1 MDALERHHRL
11 VHGLCRPE
19 AWPAPAPTS
28 FETIETHLS
37 TVLLAGGW
45 ALKLKKP
52 IALDFVDFSTP
63 ERRRHFCLEELRL
76 NRRTAAAWYVDVL
89 PVTGTLEAPRLGGAG
104 EPLDWALRMR
114 RFDQA
119 LLLDR
124 LAADGALTGAQV
136 DALAQAVA
144 AFHAALPAS
153 PACWGDPATALRF
166 ARDNLKALAA
176 ARIEPDAVAALA
188 AWTDDRLAAIAPT
201 LERRRAQGFV
211 REGHGD
217 LHLGNVA
224 WLDGAPVP
232 FDALEFDPALRH
244 VDVLDDAAFTFMDL
258 LDHGL
263 PALAWR
269 WLSGYLEHGGDYLGL
284 PVLRWFAVYR
294 ALVRAKVAAIR
305 AAQADA
311 SPAERAAAL
320 DAASRRTA
328 LGHALASPPAPLLVL
343 MTGVSGSGKSAI
355 AAMLVEALGAVRV
368 RSDVERKRLHG
379 LAPTARVADTA
390 SLYGPAATR
399 RTYARLADA
408 ARAAL
413 DGGVDAIVDAAFLRR
428 DERDAMRA
436 LARSRGVRCIV
447 VECTAP
453 DAVLAQRLRARER
466 ANTDASD
473 ATVDV
478 LALQQR
484 VREPLAADEVALVVD
499 TDAPLAALRVRVD
512 VIASGW
518 RER

>member
-37 TVLLAGGW
+37 TVVLAGAW

-52 IALDFVDFSTP
+52 IALDFVDFSTL
-63 ERRRHFCLEELRL
+63 ERRHHFCAEELRL

-89 PVTGTLEAPRLGGAG
+89 PVTGTLDAPRLGGDG
-104 EPLDWALRMR
+104 EPLEWALRMR

-124 LAADGALTGAQV
+124 LAADGALTGAQI

-144 AFHAALPAS
+144 AFHAALPPS
-153 PACWGDPATALRF
+153 PAAWGDPATVLRF
-166 ARDNLKALAA
+166 ARDNLRSLAA
-176 ARIEPDAVAALA
+176 AGVERDAVAALA
-188 AWTDDRLAAIAPT
+188 AWTERRFAAIAPR
-201 LERRRAQGFV
+201 LERRRAQGCV

-217 LHLGNVA
+217 LHLGNIA

-244 VDVLDDAAFTFMDL
+244 VDVLNDAAFTFMDL

-269 WLSGYLEHGGDYLGL
+269 WLSGYLEAGGDYAGL
-284 PVLRWFAVYR
+284 PLLRWFAAYR

-305 AAQADA
+305 ATQADA
-311 SPAERAAAL
+311 SPPERDAALAAA
-320 DAASRRTA
+320 RRRI
-328 LGHALASPPAPLLVL
+328 ALARTLAAPPAPLLVL
-343 MTGVSGSGKSAI
+343 TTGVSGSGKSTV

-379 LAPTARVADTA
+379 LASTARVADRA
-390 SLYGPAATR
+390 SLYGRTATL

-413 DGGVDAIVDAAFLRR
+413 DGGIDAIVDAAFLRR

-436 LARSRGVRCIV
+436 LARSHGVRCVI

-453 DAVLAQRLRARER
+453 APVLAQRLAARER

-478 LALQQR
+478 LAMQQR
-484 VREPLAADEVALVVD
+484 VREPLAADEGALVVD
-499 TDAPLAALRVRVD
+499 TDAPLPALRARVD
-512 VIASGW
+512 AIVAGW
-518 RER
+518 RQA